1 MDIKT
6 LMLANMVGN
15 IAVVFFM
22 LAYNRNHLSKV
33 NREHFI
39 SQVMFAMAFIFFSAG
54 YFWMKF
60 DALSTILGNIGMI
73 YGSAFIMISMIKFCD
88 RMTSSLSNKIL
99 MFSSIIAI
107 LATAFRIIPDFSN
120 LRIGLVT
127 LTIAVYLTVSSVYL
141 LNNKSR
147 SHLQSVIAYAFLFVA
162 LTHYYRTWEAFDFS
176 RIYTIDT
183 PHIGHSLVMIG
194 MYIYLIISGSGV
206 VLISKEASDEKLYRA
221 ATYDGLT
228 GCLNR
233 QSIVSLAQEIID
245 NNQASD
251 QVIALVMVDIDHF
264 KSLNDDYGHDVG
276 DEMLIRF
283 TNTIKDNLKPEDL
296 LGRYGGDEFI
306 LLMRDES
313 CELIQSRCEAIRHA
327 IEISGYES
335 IYYTATFG
343 VACLTSDIKFDFDH
357 FAKVADHALYKAKS
371 KSRNAVYVQ
380 AVES

>member
-1 MDIKT
+1 MDTKT
-6 LMLANMVGN
+6 LLLANTVGN
-15 IAVVFFM
+15 IVVVFFM
-22 LAYNRNHLSKV
+22 LVYNRNHLNKV

-54 YFWMKF
+54 YFWDGF

-73 YGSAFIMISMIKFCD
+73 YGSAYIMISIIRFCD
-88 RMTSSLSNKIL
+88 RMTTTLNNKIL
-99 MFSSIIAI
+99 LSSSIIAI
-107 LATAFRIIPDFSN
+107 LATAFRIIPNYSN

-127 LTIAVYLTVSSVYL
+127 LTIAVYLTVASIFL
-141 LNNKSR
+141 LKKENK
-147 SHLQSVIAYAFLFVA
+147 SHLQSVIAYSFLFVA

-176 RIYTIDT
+176 RLYTFDS

-206 VLISKEASDEKLYRA
+206 VMISKEASDEKLYRA

-233 QSIVSLAQEIID
+233 QSIVSMAQNIID
-245 NNQASD
+245 NNKSSD
-251 QVIALVMVDIDHF
+251 HVIALVMVDIDHF

-283 TNTIKDNLKPEDL
+283 TKIIKENLSPNDL

-306 LLMRDES
+306 LVMQDET
-313 CELIQSRCEAIRHA
+313 CEMIQSRCEAMRHA

-343 VACLTSDIKFDFDH
+343 VACLTTDVKFDFDH
-357 FAKVADHALYKAKS
+357 FAKVADHALYKAKA

-380 AVES
+380 AVEA

>member
-1 MDIKT
+1 MDTKT

-15 IAVVFFM
+15 ITVVVFM
-22 LAYNRNHLSKV
+22 LAYNRNHLNKV

-39 SQVMFAMAFIFFSAG
+39 SQIMFAMAFIFFGAG
-54 YFWMKF
+54 YFWYSF

-73 YGSAFIMISMIKFCD
+73 YGSAYIMISMIRFCD
-88 RMTSSLSNKIL
+88 HMTASLYKKIIIS
-99 MFSSIIAI
+99 SSI
-107 LATAFRIIPDFSN
+107 LAVFATTFRIIPDFSN
-120 LRIGLVT
+120 LRIGIVT

-141 LNNKSR
+141 LKNEKK
-147 SHLQSVIAYAFLFVA
+147 SHLQSVIAYSFLLVA

-176 RIYTIDT
+176 RLYTIET

-206 VLISKEASDEKLYRA
+206 VLISKEASDEKLYNA

-233 QSIVSLAQEIID
+233 QSIVSMAQEIID
-245 NNQASD
+245 NNQSSD

-264 KSLNDDYGHDVG
+264 KLLNDDYGHDVG

-283 TNTIKDNLKPEDL
+283 TKTIKDNLKPEDL

-306 LLMRDES
+306 LLMQDET
-313 CELIQSRCEAIRHA
+313 CDLIQSRCEAIRHA

-357 FAKVADHALYKAKS
+357 FAKVADHALYKAKA

-380 AVES
+380 AVEA

>member
-1 MDIKT
+1 MDTKT
-6 LMLANMVGN
+6 LMLANMVGY
-15 IAVVFFM
+15 ISVVVFM
-22 LAYNRNHLSKV
+22 IAYNRNHLNKV

-39 SQVMFAMAFIFFSAG
+39 SQVMFAMAFFFFSLG
-54 YFWMKF
+54 YFWEAF

-73 YGSAFIMISMIKFCD
+73 FGSTFIMISIIRFCD
-88 RMTSSLSNKIL
+88 RMSTSLYNKIIGISL
-99 MFSSIIAI
+99 I
-107 LATAFRIIPDFSN
+107 LAISSAVFRILPDFSN

-127 LTIAVYLTVSSVYL
+127 LTIAVHLTISCFFLLKNKTKSYLQT
-141 LNNKSR
+141 
-147 SHLQSVIAYAFLFVA
+147 VIAYAFLFVA
-162 LTHYYRTWEAFDFS
+162 FTHYYRTWEAFDFS
-176 RIYTIDT
+176 RLYTIET
-183 PHIGHSLVMIG
+183 PHIGHALAMIG

-206 VLISKEASDEKLYRA
+206 VLISKEASDEKLYHA

-233 QSIVSLAQEIID
+233 QSIVTMAQDIID
-245 NNQASD
+245 NNSSSD

-283 TNTIKDNLKPEDL
+283 TKTIKDNMNPEDL

-306 LLMRDES
+306 LLMRDHS
-313 CELIQSRCEAIRHA
+313 CESIRSRCEAMRHA
-327 IEISGYES
+327 VEISGYES

-343 VACLTSDIKFDFDH
+343 VACLTSDIRFDFDH
-357 FAKVADHALYKAKS
+357 FAKVADHALYKAKT

-380 AVES
+380 AVEA

>member
-1 MDIKT
+1 MDTKT

-22 LAYNRNHLSKV
+22 LAYNRNHLNKV

-39 SQVMFAMAFIFFSAG
+39 SQVMFAIAFIFFNAS
-54 YFWMKF
+54 YFWMGF

-73 YGSAFIMISMIKFCD
+73 YGSAFIMISVIRFCEH
-88 RMTSSLSNKIL
+88 MSPSLKIKIL
-99 MFSSIIAI
+99 MVSTVLAI
-107 LATAFRIIPDFSN
+107 LSTAFRIIPNFSN
-120 LRIGLVT
+120 LRIGIVT
-127 LTIAVYLTVSSVYL
+127 LTIAVYLTVSSIYL
-141 LNNKSR
+141 LKNKKK
-147 SHLQSVIAYAFLFVA
+147 SHLQSVVAYAFIFVA

-176 RIYTIDT
+176 RIYTLET
-183 PHIGHSLVMIG
+183 PQLGNSLAMIG

-206 VLISKEASDEKLYRA
+206 IMVSKEASDEKLYRA

-233 QSIVSLAQEIID
+233 QSIVTMAQNIID
-245 NNQASD
+245 NNQSTD

-264 KSLNDDYGHDVG
+264 KSLNDDFGHDVG

-283 TNTIKDNLKPEDL
+283 TKTIMDNMKPEDL

-313 CELIQSRCEAIRHA
+313 CEKIQSRCEAMRYA
-327 IEISGYES
+327 IEISGDES

-343 VACLTSDIKFDFDH
+343 VACLTSDIKFNFDH
-357 FAKVADHALYKAKS
+357 FAKVADHALYKAKT

-380 AVES
+380 AVEA